1 MTIFPKSFFGLPQKV
16 FGDEPPPF
24 PHPAVCENCAG
35 RGFLTAFVVAH
46 GPYLHTP
53 PLGKGEVLK
62 SVDDPQYGY
71 VWYTGKSIADDCL
84 PCAGTGKAPKM
95 AEQKVYSDV

>member
-1 MTIFPKSFFGLPQKV
+1 MTTFPKSFSAISEKV
-16 FGDEPPPF
+16 LCDVPPPF
-24 PHPAVCENCAG
+24 PHPAACENCAG
-35 RGFLTAFVVAH
+35 RGFLTGFVVAH

-62 SVDDPQYGY
+62 SVDDPQY
-71 VWYTGKSIADDCL
+71 VFIWYTGKSIAGDC
-84 PCAGTGKAPKM
+84 PTCAGTGKAPKM